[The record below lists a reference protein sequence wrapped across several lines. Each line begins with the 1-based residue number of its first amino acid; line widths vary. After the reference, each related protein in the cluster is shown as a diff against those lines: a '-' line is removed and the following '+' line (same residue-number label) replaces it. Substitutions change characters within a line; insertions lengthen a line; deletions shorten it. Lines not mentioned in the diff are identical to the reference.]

1 MKTITILIV
10 VVNENYYH
18 LLMDDNEV
26 RALIAGTLA
35 LMTQF
40 AETRCPLG
48 ARKVGENLLRL
59 SGMGHMPWEF
69 RTVLAKLGARW
80 ARMQEGRGTLH

>member
-1 MKTITILIV
+1 
-10 VVNENYYH
+10 
-18 LLMDDNEV
+18 MDDPEA
-26 RALIAGTLA
+26 RALLAATLA

-40 AETRCPLG
+40 AETRSPLG
-48 ARKVGENLLRL
+48 ARKVQENLLRL

-80 ARMQEGRGTLH
+80 TLMQEHWPSLH